1 MHSTLDAKY
10 RIGQPVA
17 ARIDLFNDGSHPSV
31 PDEQLL
37 VSAGTRGEVMRV
49 GFIEEAAT
57 VLYIVEFAPD
67 PRHVVGVLEHEL
79 APV

>member
-10 RIGQPVA
+10 RIGQRVA

-31 PDEQLL
+31 DNDGLL
-37 VSAGTRGEVMRV
+37 VAAGTRGEVMRV

-57 VLYIVEFAPD
+57 VLYIIEFKAD
-67 PRHVVGVLEHEL
+67 PRQVVGVLEHEL